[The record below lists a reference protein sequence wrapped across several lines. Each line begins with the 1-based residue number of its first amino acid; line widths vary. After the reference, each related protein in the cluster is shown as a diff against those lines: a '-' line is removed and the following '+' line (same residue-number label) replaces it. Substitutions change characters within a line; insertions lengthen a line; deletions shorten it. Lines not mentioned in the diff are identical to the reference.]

1 MLPVIL
7 HYEYAMK
14 MDKNTAAILSV
25 RLLLGL
31 L

>member
-1 MLPVIL
+1 MLPVFL
-7 HYEYAMK
+7 HHGYAMK
-14 MDKNTAAILSV
+14 MDKKTDVILSV

>member
-1 MLPVIL
+1 MLPVFL

-14 MDKNTAAILSV
+14 MDKNIATILSV
-25 RLLLGL
+25 RLLFGL

>member
-1 MLPVIL
+1 MLPRFL

-14 MDKNTAAILSV
+14 MDKNTTAILSV

>member
-1 MLPVIL
+1 MLPVFL
-7 HYEYAMK
+7 HHGYAMK
-14 MDKNTAAILSV
+14 MDKKTAVILSV

>member
-1 MLPVIL
+1 MLPVFL

-14 MDKNTAAILSV
+14 MDKNTAAILSISP
-25 RLLLGL
+25 LLGL